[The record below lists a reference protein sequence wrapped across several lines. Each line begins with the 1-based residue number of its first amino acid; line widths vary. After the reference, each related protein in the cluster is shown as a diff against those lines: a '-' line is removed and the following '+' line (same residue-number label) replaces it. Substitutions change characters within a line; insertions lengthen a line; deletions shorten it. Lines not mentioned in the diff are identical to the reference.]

1 MNLGFVFLKKGFQ
14 MQKLFKLFIL
24 AFFSLTIANAHI
36 ITDMRGKQ
44 IKIPEKLER
53 VATISDGFVEGVM
66 THLGVVDKISAI
78 GSWSMKR
85 DYKYSFES
93 VDGKSYT
100 ARGLHTM
107 KYLHP
112 WLNDLPCFN
121 SPQGDII
128 NYETLAKANP
138 QIVILRVGDC
148 TVSGGSYFRGG
159 DPKAL
164 EKTIAMIESL
174 EIPLVVLYSPTYYGK
189 AELSTMKEEMRV
201 IGDVFKQ
208 KEKALKLYDYLHSTE
223 LLVKKRTKNI
233 KDKDK
238 PKVLYFG
245 LNSVARKQGGSG
257 MASGIT
263 TPESYIIENIANAKN
278 AFRGNGNNIIL
289 SGEQVYAIDPDVILL
304 PTQNGY
310 HPANELLSAPY
321 YQNLKELKAV
331 KNKRVYA
338 LPWTPMNCSRRV
350 EYPLDILIIAKA
362 SYPDLFKDIK
372 VHSFALKFYQDV
384 YGVDKKTAKALRSE
398 QLLDWTVENDF

>member
-1 MNLGFVFLKKGFQ
+1 MDLYLKKGFQ
-14 MQKLFKLFIL
+14 MQKLVKLFIL
-24 AFFSLTIANAHI
+24 AFFGIAFSHAHI

-310 HPANELLSAPY
+310 HPASELLSAPY

-384 YGVDKKTAKALRSE
+384 YGVDENTAKALRSE
-398 QLLDWTVENDF
+398 QLLDWTAENDF

>member
-1 MNLGFVFLKKGFQ
+1 MDLYLKKGFQ
-14 MQKLFKLFIL
+14 MQKLVKLFIL
-24 AFFSLTIANAHI
+24 AFFGIAFSHAHI

-93 VDGKSYT
+93 VGGKSYT

-310 HPANELLSAPY
+310 HPASELLSAPY

-384 YGVDKKTAKALRSE
+384 YGVDENTAKALRSE
-398 QLLDWTVENDF
+398 QLLDWTAENDF